1 MTLESR
7 IELIA
12 EKARY
17 WFNVEN
23 TSLIEA
29 ATRTYKEGFFPKSD
43 VLYAIQCLKDSVS
56 KEALSAWVA
65 KAGVSKNTSEDKKVL
80 CLHAGNL
87 PLVGF
92 QDVLA
97 ALLSGYDYYGKI
109 SRKDP
114 YLLPDFLD
122 QFNGTPLESHI
133 HPDTDLQAFRGV
145 KANAVTFS
153 GSESS
158 IPEVMEV
165 VKAGNMADDN
175 CRYLIRKAHFS
186 ITYFDD
192 FTSENSENLVNAL
205 LRYDGKGCRSVAIV
219 VSPLKLGKISCTFT
233 DYFESYWTKNP
244 THRKPSPGIKYRYA
258 YNKAVQ
264 KVQMFLEHVII
275 EESIDPVPAN
285 DDIIYWV
292 HGGLDKMVELSDK
305 FGDQVQ
311 NLYVCSEKL
320 RIPGYQE
327 KTELLSRAQCPFI
340 NWKPDGIDILKWLF
354 AVSSEQR

>member
-12 EKARY
+12 DKAEH
-17 WFNVEN
+17 WFNDES
-23 TSLIEA
+23 TSLIDA
-29 ATRTYKEGFFPKSD
+29 ATRTYNEGFFPKSD
-43 VLYAIQCLKDSVS
+43 VLYAIRCLKDSVS
-56 KEALSAWVA
+56 KESLSAWA
-65 KAGVSKNTSEDKKVL
+65 TEAGVSKNISEDQKVL

-122 QFNGTPLESHI
+122 QFKGTPLESHI
-133 HPDTDLQAFRGV
+133 HWDTDLQGFTDL
-145 KANAVTFS
+145 KANALTFS

-165 VKAGNMADDN
+165 VKGGNMADNN

-186 ITYFDD
+186 IAYLDD
-192 FTSENSENLVNAL
+192 FNPENSENLVNAL

-233 DYFESYWTKNP
+233 DYFESYWMNNP
-244 THRKPSPGIKYRYA
+244 THRKPSPGIKYRFA

-264 KVQMFLEHVII
+264 KVQMLLEHLII
-275 EESIDPVPAN
+275 EENNDPVPAN

-292 HGGLDKMVELSDK
+292 HGGLDKMAELSDR

-311 NLYVCSEKL
+311 NLYVCSDKL
-320 RIPGYQE
+320 RIPGYRE
-327 KTELLSRAQCPFI
+327 KTELLSRAQCPLI
-340 NWKPDGIDILKWLF
+340 NWKPDGIDIFKWLM
-354 AVSSEQR
+354 Q